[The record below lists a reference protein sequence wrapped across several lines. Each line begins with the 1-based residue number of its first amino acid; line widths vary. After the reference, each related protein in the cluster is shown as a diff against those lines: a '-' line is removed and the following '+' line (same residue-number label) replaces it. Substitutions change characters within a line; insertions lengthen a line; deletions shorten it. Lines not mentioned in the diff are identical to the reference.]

1 MAITKRFASEEYV
14 DQKIAEF
21 EASLPTTTVADDGNG
36 NVTLSY
42 SSLSSVT
49 DDGEGNVTITN

>member
-1 MAITKRFASEEYV
+1 MAIEYRFASEDYV
-14 DQKIAEF
+14 DQKVAEF
-21 EASLPTTTVADDGNG
+21 EASLPTTNVVDDDNG

-42 SSLSSVT
+42 SSLSTVT